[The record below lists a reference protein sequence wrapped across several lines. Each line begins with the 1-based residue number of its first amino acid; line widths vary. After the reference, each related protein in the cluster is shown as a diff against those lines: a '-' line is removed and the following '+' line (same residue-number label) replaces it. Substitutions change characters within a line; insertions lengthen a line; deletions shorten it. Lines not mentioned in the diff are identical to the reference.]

1 MFTSLA
7 SSLRVVLISSPLNF
21 NARMSLLTK
30 RCVKRAW
37 VAGAV
42 GVGGGGGSYVT
53 FSRWRRRFI
62 RLCDAVRD
70 VGAIWTCPASPPILC
85 PPATRRLQ

>member
-42 GVGGGGGSYVT
+42 GVGGILRYV
-53 FSRWRRRFI
+53 
-62 RLCDAVRD
+62 LEVA
-70 VGAIWTCPASPPILC
+70 APIYSLV
-85 PPATRRLQ
+85 